1 MTEEELQLKQRQNE
15 SNQREM
21 YRKSRD
27 TIRVFNPL
35 SEPFRFLYDSYP
47 QTVPAKSYKDMERY
61 LANLYFRKISEKI
74 INDMIAAKTEQIVD
88 KKKATGNSW
97 IDKYA
102 ENREIMTQ
110 VPRTDDPTLLKKI
123 HEDVIIGL
131 VEQYGMEE
139 PINMPSQPQADR
151 RDVFEQIMA
160 TDKRVTGDLPAPE
173 IKEIKTL
180 KGTKPSADDI
190 TA

>member
-15 SNQREM
+15 ASQREM

-27 TIRVFNPL
+27 TIRVYNPL

-74 INDMIAAKTEQIVD
+74 INDMITAKTEQIVE
-88 KKKATGNSW
+88 KKKKTGNDW

-110 VPRTDDPTLLKKI
+110 VPRTDDPVLLKKI
-123 HEDVIIGL
+123 HDDVIIGL
-131 VEQYGMEE
+131 VEEYGMEE
-139 PINMPSQPQADR
+139 PINMPSMPQADR
-151 RDVFEQIMA
+151 RDVFEQILGQ
-160 TDKRVTGDLPAPE
+160 DKRVAKEAPAPE
-173 IKEIKTL
+173 VKDL